1 MADVAWP
8 STLPLWQFG
17 ASEKPGDLITFSV
30 GEWARPLMRKRV
42 TRKSVV
48 TSISF
53 VFTAA
58 QMDTFKNFWNGAL
71 AYGANNIV
79 VGNPQVGWGAFQV
92 NAWQASMIGQGYNT
106 RFTPV
111 DTYEAVAVAPN
122 VYQVTIP
129 VRREIS

>member
-17 ASEKPGDLITFSV
+17 ASEKPGDLLTFSV

-42 TRKSVV
+42 SRKSVV
-48 TSISF
+48 TSITF

-58 QMDTFKNFWNGAL
+58 QMETFKSFWNGAL
-71 AYGANNIV
+71 AYGANDIV
-79 VGNPQVGWGAFQV
+79 AFNPSAGFRAFQQ
-92 NAWQASMIGQGYNT
+92 NAFQQNAFGSAYNV
-106 RFTPV
+106 RLTPI
-111 DTYEAVAVAPN
+111 DTYEAVPVAPN

>member
-1 MADVAWP
+1 MIDVPWP

-17 ASEKPGDLITFSV
+17 ASEKPGDLVTFSV

-58 QMDTFKNFWNGAL
+58 QMETFKTFWNGSL
-71 AYGANNIV
+71 SYGANNIV
-79 VGNPQVGWGAFQV
+79 INNPTSPIQAFQA
-92 NAWQASMIGQGYNT
+92 NAWQASMISQGYNA
-106 RFTPV
+106 RFTPI
-111 DTYEAVAVAPN
+111 DTYEAVHVAPN